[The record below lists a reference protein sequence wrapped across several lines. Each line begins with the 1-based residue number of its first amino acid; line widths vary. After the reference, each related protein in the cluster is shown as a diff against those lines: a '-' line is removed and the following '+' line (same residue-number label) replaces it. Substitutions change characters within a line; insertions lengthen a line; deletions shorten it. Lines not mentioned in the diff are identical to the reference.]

1 MSKQCPKCKSD
12 NPGTAAYCADCGTH
26 LPSFEDIE
34 VTETMEAP
42 KEELTRGTTFAS
54 RYEIIEELGKGGM
67 GRVYRVD
74 DTKLKQEVALKL
86 IKPEIAQDKKTIER
100 FRNELKLARNI
111 RHKNVCGM
119 YDLGETRG
127 AHFITMEYI
136 RGEDLRSSIR
146 RFGQLPI
153 GKSISIAYQICE
165 GLAEAHRLGV
175 VHRDLKSNNIMIDKE
190 GNVRIMDFGI
200 ARSLEAK
207 GITGAGV
214 MIGTPEYMSPEQVEG
229 KEVDQRSDIYSLGVI
244 LYEMVT
250 GRVPF
255 EGDTPFTVGMKH
267 KGEMPQNPKKLNSQ
281 ISDELNRVILRC
293 LEKEKEQR
301 YQSAGEVRSQL
312 ENIEKGIPTTERA
325 IPDKKPLTSR
335 EITVTFGMKKL
346 LIPAL
351 VIIAVVIIGLVLWQI
366 LPSKKSTPLAPSGK
380 PSLAIMYF
388 QNNTGDQSQDI
399 WRDGLSRMLIADLSQ
414 SKHIRIVSDD
424 QLYGILNQLNLLE
437 AKNYSTEDLKE
448 VATRG
453 GSTHVLRGI
462 LTKSGDSFRINTTL
476 QDSSTMEIIASEMVE
491 GKGEG
496 SLHTMVDE
504 LTRRIKESFELS
516 ESDIASDIDRD
527 VGEITTSSPEAY
539 KYYIEATKFFDAGDY
554 RKAIQLYEKA
564 TAVDPG
570 FATAYRSMAMA
581 YYNTGF
587 FAEGDK
593 FVQKAFEL
601 SDRVSDREL
610 HRNKAEFY
618 RISEKT
624 YDQSIEAYN
633 KLLEMYPDDR
643 SGNNNLALIYDEIEE
658 YDRAI
663 ELYILAQKGEFADFL
678 PTTNLAE
685 LYRDIGRFAEA
696 KEIIQEYLEKY
707 EDNANLHWALARIY
721 LEEGNYDLAL
731 QENDKATMLNP
742 THFRNFLVKGDILF
756 CKGNMPNAEGE
767 YKKLLSLSNP
777 VSNGLGLARLT
788 EFYII
793 LGRIEESKE
802 HFKQLIELAQKMGQK
817 VWEERFSLNFGN
829 KLLHMGRHEEAL
841 EKISTSQKIAVELE
855 DWALERR
862 ALFSKGLA
870 LVMMGTSREVQKIAE
885 ELEDLCQKSLNK
897 RIIRLYHHLEGM
909 IALENGDYDSAVE
922 SIEKALSL
930 DPNYYKSNMDL
941 LAMAYYRSGNLDKAI
956 TEYEKITNCPSGIR
970 TYADVYVKSFYML
983 GKIYEKQ
990 GDTTEAVEHYEKFL
1004 DLWKDSDPGF
1014 PEVEDA
1020 RTRLAELKIQ

>member
-12 NPGTAAYCADCGTH
+12 NPGTATFCADCGTH
-26 LPSFEDIE
+26 LPSFEEIE

-42 KEELTRGTTFAS
+42 KEELTRGTTFAG

-119 YDLGETRG
+119 YDLGEAKG

-153 GKSISIAYQICE
+153 GKSISIVNQICE

-267 KGEMPQNPKKLNSQ
+267 KGEMPQNPKELNSQ

-312 ENIEKGIPTTERA
+312 ENIERGIPTTERV

-351 VIIAVVIIGLVLWQI
+351 VIITVVIIGFVLWQI
-366 LPSKKSTPLAPSGK
+366 LPGKKTAPLAPSGK
-380 PSLAIMYF
+380 PSLAVMYF
-388 QNNTGDQSQDI
+388 QNNTGDPSLDI

-414 SKHIRIVSDD
+414 SKHLRIVSDD
-424 QLYGILNQLNLLE
+424 QLYGILSQLNLLE

-476 QDSSTMEIIASEMVE
+476 QESNTMDIIASEMVE

-504 LTRRIKESFELS
+504 LTRRIKESFKLS
-516 ESDIASDIDRD
+516 ERDIASDIDRD

-554 RKAIQLYEKA
+554 RKAIQLYETA

-581 YYNTGF
+581 YYNMGF

-610 HRNKAEFY
+610 YRNKAEFY

-624 YDQSIEAYN
+624 YDQSIEAYD
-633 KLLEMYPDDR
+633 KLLELYPDDR
-643 SGNNNLALIYDEIEE
+643 SGNNNLALIYEEIEE
-658 YDRAI
+658 FDRAI
-663 ELYILAQKGEFADFL
+663 ELYILSQKGEISDFL
-678 PTTNLAE
+678 PTTNLAS
-685 LYRDIGRFAEA
+685 LYRNMGRLAEA
-696 KEIIQEYLEKY
+696 KEVIEEYLEKY
-707 EDNANLHWALARIY
+707 EDNANLHWALATIY
-721 LEEGNYDLAL
+721 QEEGNYALAL

-742 THFRNFLVKGDILF
+742 THFRNFLHKGDILF
-756 CKGNMPNAEGE
+756 CKGDMSNAEKE
-767 YKKLLSLSNP
+767 YKKLLSLSIP
-777 VSNGLGLARLT
+777 SSNARGLARLT

-793 LGRIEESKE
+793 LGRIEDSKI
-802 HFKQLIELAQKMGQK
+802 HFKQFIELAQKMGQK
-817 VWEERFSLNFGN
+817 VWEGNFSLNVGN
-829 KLLHMGRHEEAL
+829 KLVKMGFYEEAIGKL
-841 EKISTSQKIAVELE
+841 NTAHKIAVETE
-855 DWALERR
+855 NRGGERE

-870 LVMMGTSREVQKIAE
+870 LVMMGSSAEAQKAAE
-885 ELEDLCQKSLNK
+885 ELGELCQKSLNK
-897 RIIRLYHHLEGM
+897 KIIRLHHFLEGM
-909 IALENGDYDSAVE
+909 IALENGNYDNAIE
-922 SIEKALSL
+922 LIEKALSL
-930 DPNYYKSNMDL
+930 DPNHYKSNLDL
-941 LAMAYYRSGNLDKAI
+941 LAMAYVRSGNLEKAI
-956 TEYEKITNCPSGIR
+956 TTYEKIINCPSGLR
-970 TYADVYVKSFYML
+970 TYGDVYVKSFYMN
-983 GKIYEKQ
+983 GKIYEKL
-990 GDTTEAVEHYEKFL
+990 GDTAKAIEHYEKFL
-1004 DLWKDSDPGF
+1004 TLWKDADPGL
-1014 PEVEDA
+1014 PEVDDA
-1020 RTRLAELKIQ
+1020 RKRLAGLKNQ